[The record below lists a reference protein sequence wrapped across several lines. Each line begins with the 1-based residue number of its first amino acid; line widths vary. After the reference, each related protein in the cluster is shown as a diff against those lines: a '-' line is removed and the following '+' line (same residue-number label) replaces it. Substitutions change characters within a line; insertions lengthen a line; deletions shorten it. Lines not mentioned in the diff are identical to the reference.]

1 MTLMNKYNFA
11 LSFFVTRIFFS
22 GTIYS
27 LMFNT
32 SSKDSII
39 SFLLGTIIGII
50 CIIIINKIKFNKN
63 NIFLR
68 LVIYLLFLIMAF
80 SSFENFATSFMLTKT
95 PKIIVIMP
103 IIILSLYTALKSN
116 ITLKKA
122 SFIFINLSIISF
134 LITMFLLSKY
144 VTMSNMLPLFTN
156 SINNIIKSSFTFGVL
171 SSFPNILLKEENIPL
186 KKHITYYLISS
197 FINIVIGILTLGA
210 LTPAVAKIYSFPEYM
225 VLKRIKFLEFIEN
238 IENIAVSVWYFD
250 YFIFITLCFKRI
262 INIIKNKT
270 VSIMLIILTA
280 LLVSFYLINNY
291 IYTIFIYHNF
301 QYIIYILFIL
311 LILSG
316 FIKSNEKY
324 K

>member
-1 MTLMNKYNFA
+1 MILMNKYNFA
-11 LSFFVTRIFFS
+11 LCYFVSRIFFS

-27 LMFNT
+27 LIFSM
-32 SSKDSII
+32 SGKDSII
-39 SFLLGTIIGII
+39 SSILGMLIGII
-50 CIIIINKIKFNKN
+50 CIVIIHFIKFNNSNKY
-63 NIFLR
+63 LR
-68 LVIYLLFLIMAF
+68 LITYLLFLVISF
-80 SSFENFATSFMLTKT
+80 SSLENFATSFLLTRT
-95 PKIIVIMP
+95 PKIIIITP
-103 IIILSLYTALKSN
+103 AIILCLYAAFKN
-116 ITLKKA
+116 INVLKKS
-122 SFIFINLSIISF
+122 SFIFIILSIISIF
-134 LITMFLLSKY
+134 ITMLLLTKY
-144 VTMSNMLPLFTN
+144 ISISNITPLFTE
-156 SINNIIKSSFTFGVL
+156 NISNILKSSFIFGVL

-186 KKHITYYLISS
+186 KKHILFYIITMIISILIGLFTLSALS
-197 FINIVIGILTLGA
+197 IN
-210 LTPAVAKIYSFPEYM
+210 VAKSYSFPEYM
-225 VLKRIKFLEFIEN
+225 VLKRIKILEFIEN
-238 IENIAVSVWYFD
+238 VENISISVWYFD

-270 VSIMLIILTA
+270 VSIILIILTA